1 MKPVALLCLALTC
14 AWTQTPP
21 SGSLSRTVASPGIA
35 FSQAN
40 AAGQLPSPA
49 APSTA
54 TAPLTLAEVIASVN
68 RNYPPLLAAL
78 QEKQLAEAD
87 VLSSLGRFDLVLKAS
102 GNADELGKLYS
113 DRQFNTQLEQSL
125 ATGGISYFTG
135 YRLSRGTFADYDGK
149 ELTNAAGEYHAGI
162 RVPLFR
168 DRAIDS
174 RRADLYK
181 TRLGLKL
188 ADLSIDQQRIVITQA
203 ATRRYWDWLSA
214 GRLFGVAQAILQIAE
229 ARDSYLKEAVDRGAL
244 PRIDVTD
251 NARVI
256 LQRQSNLVAAR
267 RILEQ
272 AGIELSLFYRDLN
285 GEPVIAGADRLPPG
299 FPNPAVI
306 DNNRL
311 RNDIELALTRR
322 PEVTRLLTQRD
333 QVEIDRKLAVNQ
345 QSPGVDFLF
354 SYARQLGDQQTKRGP
369 DEVRSTLNFDLPLQR
384 RAARGREDAAEARLS
399 QIDQRVRFQKDQIG
413 AEVRDA
419 VSAVRAAYERT
430 VVLANEVR
438 VTKEVEN
445 AERERYELGDSN
457 LFTLNLREIATVDA
471 QVREVNALADY
482 YRAFALYELSIAQA
496 LTSRPQP

>member
-1 MKPVALLCLALTC
+1 MKPFALMWIAMACVPAQPT
-14 AWTQTPP
+14 APAGKP
-21 SGSLSRTVASPGIA
+21 PGIA
-35 FSQAN
+35 FSPTQVAGVQQATVP
-40 AAGQLPSPA
+40 APAPA
-49 APSTA
+49 A
-54 TAPLTLAEVIASVN
+54 APLSLPEVLASVN

-102 GNADELGKLYS
+102 GNVDELGKAYS
-113 DRQFNTQLEQSL
+113 DRKFNSQLEQSL

-135 YRLSRGTFADYDGK
+135 YRISRGTFPDYDGK
-149 ELTNAAGEYHAGI
+149 EVTNAAGEYRAGVK
-162 RVPLFR
+162 VPLFR

-188 ADLSIDQQRIVITQA
+188 ADLGIDQQRIVITQA

-214 GRLFGVAQAILQIAE
+214 GRLYSVAKAILQIAE
-229 ARDSYLKEAVDRGAL
+229 AREAYLKEAVDRGAL

-256 LQRQSNLVAAR
+256 LQRQGNVVAAR
-267 RILEQ
+267 RVLEQ
-272 AGIELSLFYRDLN
+272 TGIELSLFYRDLN
-285 GEPVIAGADRLPPG
+285 GDPVIVGEDRLPPS
-299 FPNPAVI
+299 FPDPAVI

-311 RNDIELALTRR
+311 RADIELALARR
-322 PEVTRLLTQRD
+322 PEVSRLLAQRD
-333 QVEIDRKLAVNQ
+333 QVEIDRKLAINQ
-345 QSPGVDFLF
+345 QYPGVDFLF
-354 SYARQLGDQQTKRGP
+354 SYARQLGEPRTKRGP
-369 DEVRSTLNFDLPLQR
+369 DEFRSTLNFELPLQR
-384 RAARGREDAAEARLS
+384 RQALGRESAVDARLS
-399 QIDQRVRFQKDQIG
+399 QLDQRVRYQRDQIG

-419 VSAVRAAYERT
+419 VSAVRAAHERT
-430 VVLANEVR
+430 LVLANEVR

-445 AERERYELGDSN
+445 SERERYELGDSN

-496 LTSRPQP
+496 LTSKPQP

>member
-1 MKPVALLCLALTC
+1 MKPAALLFAALTC
-14 AWTQTPP
+14 AWTQTPS
-21 SGSLSRTVASPGIA
+21 SGPVTRPASPGIA
-35 FSQAN
+35 FSQAT
-40 AAGQLPSPA
+40 AAGPRPASNPSP
-49 APSTA
+49 PGSG
-54 TAPLTLAEVIASVN
+54 PLTLAEVIASVN

-87 VLSSLGRFDLVLKAS
+87 VLSSLGRFDLVLRAS

-135 YRLSRGTFADYDGK
+135 YRLSRGSFPDYDGK
-149 ELTNAAGEYHAGI
+149 EVTNAAGEYRAGV
-162 RVPLFR
+162 RVPLLR

-214 GRLFGVAQAILQIAE
+214 GRLFSVAQAILQIAE
-229 ARDSYLKEAVDRGAL
+229 ARDAYLKEAVERGAL
-244 PRIDVTD
+244 PRIDITD

-256 LQRQSNLVAAR
+256 LQRRSNLVAAR

-272 AGIELSLFYRDLN
+272 ASIELSLFYRDLN
-285 GEPVIAGADRLPPG
+285 GDPVLVGEERLPPA
-299 FPNPAVI
+299 FPEPSVI

-311 RNDIELALTRR
+311 RTDIEMALTRR
-322 PEVTRLLTQRD
+322 PEVTRLLAQRD

-345 QSPGVDFLF
+345 QYPGIDVLF

-369 DEVRSTLNFDLPLQR
+369 DEVRGTLNFDLPLQR
-384 RAARGREDAAEARLS
+384 RTARGRESAAEARLS

-430 VVLANEVR
+430 LVLANEVR

-482 YRAFALYELSIAQA
+482 YRAFALYELAIAQA